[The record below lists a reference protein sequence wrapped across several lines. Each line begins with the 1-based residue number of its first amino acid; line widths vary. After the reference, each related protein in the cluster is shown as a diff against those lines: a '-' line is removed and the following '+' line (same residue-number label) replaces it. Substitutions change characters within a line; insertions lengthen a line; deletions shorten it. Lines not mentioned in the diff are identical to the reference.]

1 MPMGPGKY
9 DDLATIVRAQAAA
22 AGVLVVVIDGAAG
35 SGFSVQ
41 ATPETSARL
50 LGAVKYRLAYHRP
63 FVLPKRDGC
72 GATGPCR

>member
-1 MPMGPGKY
+1 MPIGPGKY

-22 AGVLVVVIDGAAG
+22 AGVLLVVIDGAAG

-50 LGAVKYRLAYHRP
+50 PELLRFMADEIERSMG
-63 FVLPKRDGC
+63 G
-72 GATGPCR
+72 